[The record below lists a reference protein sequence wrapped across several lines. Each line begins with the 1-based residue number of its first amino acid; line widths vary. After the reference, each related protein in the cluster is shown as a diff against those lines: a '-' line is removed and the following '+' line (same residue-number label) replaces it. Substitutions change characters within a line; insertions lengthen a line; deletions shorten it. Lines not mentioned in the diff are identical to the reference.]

1 MGTLELLRLALGLPF
16 FVNALVV
23 LLALSLAAGVI
34 GVFINLRGLEF
45 YTDGLTHAVFPG
57 LAAGFLAAGDP
68 GVLPGAL
75 LAAAAATVALTV
87 FSRRVTSDAVTAI
100 VLTAMFSL
108 GVLLVS
114 ASPGR
119 AGGLEQLLFGH
130 LFTITSGQA
139 LVTVSV
145 ALAALAVVLITRRA
159 QLFRAFDE
167 AGSAASGYRALAT
180 DAALNASIALVVVA
194 ASAAV
199 GNLLV
204 LAVLIV
210 PGALARLLSAHLG
223 AVFAISVGAAVGA
236 SVLGLCGALVVSVR
250 TELGVP
256 GGASVALTFVALYA
270 LAWVVRACR
279 NPVARA

>member
-16 FVNALVV
+16 FVNALAV

-167 AGSAASGYRALAT
+167 AGSAASGFRALAT